1 MSGLTLNGFFIPM
14 KLDIG
19 KTEFGIDVSF
29 AVCVTLML
37 ILDES
42 GLGAIALFCSII
54 HEAAHIACLRFFG
67 EKPASVRLSFYGIK
81 LERVPAANLGRLAE
95 IAVYASGPAANIIVS
110 ALLFLFSLV
119 NDSLETAAVISL
131 MIGIFNLIP
140 CCPLDG
146 GNILKCIIDYHFEEE
161 KVEKIVFAVS
171 FAVVLPMTAAAVC
184 VFIKTGNPTLLLVT
198 AYILFVTLLNKS
210 EKEYRFF

>member
-1 MSGLTLNGFFIPM
+1 M

-42 GLGAIALFCSII
+42 GLGAIALFCCIF
-54 HEAAHIACLRFFG
+54 HEAAHIACLHFFG

-81 LERVPAANLGRLAE
+81 LERMPAANLGRLAE
-95 IAVYASGPAANIIVS
+95 IAVYASGPAANIALS
-110 ALLFLFSLV
+110 AFLFLFSFI
-119 NDSLETAAVISL
+119 NKALETAAVISL
-131 MIGIFNLIP
+131 MTGLFNLIP

-146 GNILKCIIDYHFEEE
+146 GNILKCIVNYYFEEE
-161 KVEKIVFAVS
+161 KVEKIILAVS
-171 FAVVLPMTAAAVC
+171 FAVILPMTAMAVC
-184 VFIKTGNPTLLLVT
+184 VFVKTGNPTLVLVT
-198 AYILFVTLLNKS
+198 AYILIVTLLNKN
-210 EKEYRFF
+210 EKECRFF